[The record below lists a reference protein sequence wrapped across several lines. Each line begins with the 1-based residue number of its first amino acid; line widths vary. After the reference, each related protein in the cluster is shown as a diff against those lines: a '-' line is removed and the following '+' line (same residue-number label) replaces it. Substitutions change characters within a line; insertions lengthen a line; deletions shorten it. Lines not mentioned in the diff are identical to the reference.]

1 MPVPRWHFC
10 TALRCMKQKRKFF
23 MWNDFCEK
31 KWWNILRYN
40 IRLELSLLLYEQCT
54 LNWIFILLV
63 YKIAH
68 ESTIHGSDR
77 GDVEYL
83 HQVDK
88 QLGNIVMQD
97 VKGIPHVTN
106 VVGCRV
112 AILSLS
118 FSQLVVNI
126 IEKKPTL
133 FPISERILHIFYH
146 IIIVESLVNS
156 KMNSF
161 VTWSWQ

>member
-1 MPVPRWHFC
+1 
-10 TALRCMKQKRKFF
+10 

-133 FPISERILHIFYH
+133 FPISERILHVF
-146 IIIVESLVNS
+146 
-156 KMNSF
+156 
-161 VTWSWQ
+161 